1 VATLSD
7 VAKLAGVSI
16 SAVSRVLSDAPGARV
31 SQQTRDRIKEA
42 ASELNYRPNFAGR
55 ALKFSRTNV
64 IALVVPDLTNAFVT
78 ELMLGVEDEA
88 RERDYMVLL
97 GRTEDLKPGG
107 EMISRLIGEGRVDGM
122 LVQAADQSSEAD
134 IAELIEANYP
144 IVFIN
149 SVQAGSRSGVV
160 LQDEEGAK
168 LATRHLIDLGHRRI
182 GMVGGLPQSYTAQRR
197 VAGFRAAM
205 AEAQLPLPESMI
217 TRLGYY
223 PENGRAALRQLMGQ
237 PHSADGAGPP
247 TGVVIANINAA
258 IGALSEARELGLRVP
273 EDVSLVSVH
282 DAWTAENTWPP
293 LTTVKMPMYQLGRA
307 AVTAL
312 AARLNGTS
320 VQDHVVREPAPLLMR
335 RLSTQPP
342 PTQPP
347 PTQPPPTDG

>member
-1 VATLSD
+1 MATLSD
-7 VAKLAGVSI
+7 VAKRAGVSI

-31 SQQTRDRIKEA
+31 SQQTRDRIKQA
-42 ASELNYRPNFAGR
+42 ATELNYRPNFAGR

-78 ELMLGVEDEA
+78 ELMMGVEDEA

-107 EMISRLIGEGRVDGM
+107 DMISRLIGEGRVDGM
-122 LVQAADQSSEAD
+122 LVQAADQSSESD
-134 IAELIEANYP
+134 IEELIEANYP

-149 SVQAGSRSGVV
+149 SVRAGSSAGVV
-160 LQDEEGAK
+160 LQDEDGAR

-182 GMVGGLPQSYTAQRR
+182 AMVGGLPQSYTAQRR
-197 VAGFRAAM
+197 VTGFSAAM
-205 AEAQLPLPESMI
+205 AAAGLPVPPERV

-223 PENGRAALRQLMGQ
+223 PEQGRIALRQLMSR
-237 PHSADGAGPP
+237 PEPP
-247 TGVVIANINAA
+247 TAVVVANINAA

-273 EDVSLVSVH
+273 EDLSLISVH

-307 AVTAL
+307 AVAGL
-312 AARLNGTS
+312 AARLRGDS
-320 VQDHVVREPAPLLMR
+320 GFDHVVREPAPRLVL
-335 RLSTQPP
+335 RLSTQAPQ
-342 PTQPP
+342 TA
-347 PTQPPPTDG
+347 D

>member
-1 VATLSD
+1 MATLSD

-78 ELMLGVEDEA
+78 ELMLGVEDES

-149 SVQAGSRSGVV
+149 SVQAGSHSGVV
-160 LQDEEGAK
+160 LQDEEGAE
-168 LATRHLIDLGHRRI
+168 LATQHLIDLGHRRI

-197 VAGFRAAM
+197 VAGFQAAM
-205 AEAQLPLPESMI
+205 AQAQLPLPAAMV

-223 PENGRAALRQLMGQ
+223 PKDGRTALRQLMSQ
-237 PHSADGAGPP
+237 TAPP

-273 EDVSLVSVH
+273 EDLSLVSVH

-307 AVTAL
+307 AVAGL
-312 AARLNGTS
+312 AARLNGSTFH
-320 VQDHVVREPAPLLMR
+320 DHVVREPAPQLIR

-342 PTQPP
+342 PA
-347 PTQPPPTDG
+347 

>member
-1 VATLSD
+1 MATLSD

-31 SQQTRDRIKEA
+31 SQQTRERIKEA
-42 ASELNYRPNFAGR
+42 AAELSYRPNFAGR

-134 IAELIEANYP
+134 IEELIAANYP

-149 SVQAGSRSGVV
+149 SVQADSRSGVV
-160 LQDEEGAK
+160 LQDERGAM
-168 LATRHLIDLGHRRI
+168 LATQHLIDLGHRHI

-197 VAGFRAAM
+197 VTGFLAAM
-205 AEAQLPLPESMI
+205 AAAKLPVPSGAV

-223 PENGRAALRQLMGQ
+223 PKEGRAAVRQLMSQ
-237 PHSADGAGPP
+237 LRPP
-247 TGVVIANINAA
+247 TALVIANINAA

-273 EDVSLVSVH
+273 EDLSLISVH

-307 AVTAL
+307 AVAGL
-312 AARLNGTS
+312 AARLNGDS
-320 VQDHVVREPAPLLMR
+320 VYEHVVSKPAPQLIR

-342 PTQPP
+342 AAS
-347 PTQPPPTDG
+347 